1 MAEDAVVPELR
12 AGAAKQCG
20 WHCMRAVL
28 VCGHAGLRGTNS
40 SGGSL
45 QEVAVRE
52 AALQALVA
60 SLDLLQPPEEQ
71 TFLSPRTCRCLGVSF
86 CFKNQDGNIK
96 KISEGSKSVLF
107 FNSMVLAGK

>member
-1 MAEDAVVPELR
+1 MWLALHEGSFGLWSLSEL
-12 AGAAKQCG
+12 
-20 WHCMRAVL
+20 
-28 VCGHAGLRGTNS
+28 AGLRGTNS

-86 CFKNQDGNIK
+86 
-96 KISEGSKSVLF
+96 
-107 FNSMVLAGK
+107 